1 MLRKDEQK
9 ALKCSLENLTTT
21 GKGELPQQQG
31 VRPWQ
36 GTELHR
42 KQRTERA
49 SSKLPFPPPPMVGSQ
64 KQKLA
69 SMFHAVTLALLQD
82 GTSQIN
88 GICCKM

>member
-1 MLRKDEQK
+1 MMLRKDEQK

-49 SSKLPFPPPPMVGSQ
+49 SSKLPSPPSHGRFPETEAGQHVSCSDIS
-64 KQKLA
+64 LA
-69 SMFHAVTLALLQD
+69 AGWDQPDKWDLL
-82 GTSQIN
+82 
-88 GICCKM
+88 